1 MATSSISWNNLISM
15 NKKKKIPPYIASDKN
30 GNTCSSIEDATSL
43 SLLEENNFYI
53 KVFVLVLL

>member
-15 NKKKKIPPYIASDKN
+15 NKKKKIRLILHPTKMEIH
-30 GNTCSSIEDATSL
+30 SSIEDATSL
-43 SLLEENNFYI
+43 FPLGGEQFLY